1 LSRRMPFLVLG
12 LIFSG
17 WYPISAPHLPGQAS
31 QETAAVKS
39 VHTVVDMTPDELLAY
54 YPAEINGLE
63 FGPDR
68 EELGSLL
75 AKMGERVEA
84 FFRNF
89 ANTSSKEQVLLE
101 RLRSDGS
108 RDASS
113 RHEYNYLLLVHPE
126 KTGIEIQEDRV
137 DDRGRPISQ
146 KRASGFLTGSGFA
159 GLSILLHPRHHYGS
173 RFRYLGTQLTDP
185 PAKVIAFAQKMEVGD
200 YLAGIS
206 DPEFGMIPL
215 LLQGIAWV
223 DPDTYQIVRI
233 RTDLLM
239 PETRI
244 ALMRQTTDV
253 RFVEV
258 RFDKVPEPFWLP
270 GEVTVTWAIKGTTY
284 RSRHIYSGYKLFTIE
299 SYDKIELPKPK

>member
-1 LSRRMPFLVLG
+1 MPFLVLG

-31 QETAAVKS
+31 QETSAVKS
-39 VHTVVDMTPDELLAY
+39 VRTVVDMTPDELLAY
-54 YPAEINGLE
+54 YPAEISGLE
-63 FGPDR
+63 FGPDQ

-75 AKMGERVEA
+75 GKMGERVEA

-126 KTGIEIQEDRV
+126 KTGLEIQEDRV